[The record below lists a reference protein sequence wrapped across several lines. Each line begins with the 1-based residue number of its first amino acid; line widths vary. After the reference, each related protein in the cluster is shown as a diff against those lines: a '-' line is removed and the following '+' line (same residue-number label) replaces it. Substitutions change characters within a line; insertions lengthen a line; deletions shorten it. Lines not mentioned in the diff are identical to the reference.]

1 MAVGVVL
8 IATGVFVLLVNTQ
21 YKIDQQDTDWRQ

>member
-21 YKIDQQDTDWRQ
+21 YKIDQQDPEWRQ